1 MEYLIILKFIPK
13 LNLFETVIDLLT
25 LTLLTSLSLPR
36 FICLI
41 TADIIQDLAN

>member
-1 MEYLIILKFIPK
+1 MKFLIIFKFMPK
-13 LNLFETVIDLLT
+13 LNLFENVIDLLT
-25 LTLLTSLSLPR
+25 LTLLLSLFFL